1 MQILYLIQQLLLMEK
16 QKINEKVKDVAIAA
30 RNIAYAGTFSHR
42 DVTIDGDSGVNLD
55 EVAAVSRAIS
65 EFLDNSDAMGDEPYV
80 LEVGTRGVTKPLTKP
95 VHWKRNI
102 GRLVNVAGDAINAV
116 GRIVEF
122 DEPNVTLDVKGKPK
136 TININEISRAHIEI
150 EFKKMPKEDSDVEA
164 LSDDLSNDNDSDSE
178 SE

>member
-1 MQILYLIQQLLLMEK
+1 MATFSFDLDDIEITRSGG
-16 QKINEKVKDVAIAA
+16 QKIL
-30 RNIAYAGTFSHR
+30 

-65 EFLDNSDAMGDEPYV
+65 EFLDTSDAMGDEPYV

-95 VHWKRNI
+95 VHWARNV
-102 GRLVNVAGDAINAV
+102 GRLVNIAGDAINAV

-122 DEPNVTLDVKGKPK
+122 VDPNVTLEIKGKPRTLSIK
-136 TININEISRAHIEI
+136 EISRANIEI
-150 EFKKMPKEDSDVEA
+150 EFKKMPVDDAQSDMLA
-164 LSDDLSNDNDSDSE
+164 SDDE

>member
-1 MQILYLIQQLLLMEK
+1 MIPVSELTLLLEPVVSTFSFDLDDIEITRSGG
-16 QKINEKVKDVAIAA
+16 QKIL
-30 RNIAYAGTFSHR
+30 

-55 EVAAVSRAIS
+55 EVAAVSRALS

-95 VHWKRNI
+95 VHWARNV

-116 GRIVEF
+116 GRIVDF
-122 DEPNVTLDVKGKPK
+122 TDPNVTLDIKGKLK
-136 TININEISRAHIEI
+136 TLSIAEISRAHIEI
-150 EFKKMPKEDSDVEA
+150 EFKKMPKEDLETEELSDV
-164 LSDDLSNDNDSDSE
+164 DE

>member
-1 MQILYLIQQLLLMEK
+1 MIPVSELTLLLGPVVNTFPFDLDEIEITRSGG
-16 QKINEKVKDVAIAA
+16 QRILDVA
-30 RNIAYAGTFSHR
+30 
-42 DVTIDGDSGVNLD
+42 IDGDSGVNLD

-95 VHWKRNI
+95 VHWARNV

-122 DEPNVTLDVKGKPK
+122 IDPAVTLDIKGKLR
-136 TININEISRAHIEI
+136 TISIQEISRANIEI
-150 EFKKMPKEDSDVEA
+150 EFKKMPKEDAEVAD
-164 LSDDLSNDNDSDSE
+164 LSDDYDSE
-178 SE
+178 SD

>member
-1 MQILYLIQQLLLMEK
+1 MIPVSELTLLLEPVVSNFSFDLDEIEIIRSGG
-16 QKINEKVKDVAIAA
+16 QKIL
-30 RNIAYAGTFSHR
+30 
-42 DVTIDGDSGVNLD
+42 DVTIDGDAGVNLD

-95 VHWKRNI
+95 IHWARNV

-122 DEPNVTLDVKGKPK
+122 NDPNVTLDVKGKLR
-136 TININEISRAHIEI
+136 TLSINEVSRANIEI
-150 EFKKMPKEDSDVEA
+150 EFKKMPKEDSEVET
-164 LSDDLSNDNDSDSE
+164 LNDDLE
-178 SE
+178 SETD

>member
-1 MQILYLIQQLLLMEK
+1 MIPVSELTELLDPVVTAFSFDLDDVELSRSGGQRIL
-16 QKINEKVKDVAIAA
+16 
-30 RNIAYAGTFSHR
+30 

-65 EFLDNSDAMGDEPYV
+65 EFLDNSDAMGEEPYV

-122 DEPNVTLDVKGKPK
+122 DDPNVTLDIKGKSR
-136 TININEISRAHIEI
+136 TISINEISRAHIEV
-150 EFKKMPKEDSDVEA
+150 EFKKMPKEDSDVDT
-164 LSDDLSNDNDSDSE
+164 LSDDAPNDIDLE

>member
-1 MQILYLIQQLLLMEK
+1 MIPVSELTELLDPVVSAFAFDLDDVEITRSGGQRIL
-16 QKINEKVKDVAIAA
+16 
-30 RNIAYAGTFSHR
+30 

-55 EVAAVSRAIS
+55 EVAEVSRAIS

-95 VHWKRNI
+95 IHWTRNI

-122 DEPNVTLDVKGKPK
+122 DEPNVTLDIKGKSR
-136 TININEISRAHIEI
+136 IISINEISRAHIEV
-150 EFKKMPKEDSDVEA
+150 EFKKMPKEDSDVDP
-164 LSDDLSNDNDSDSE
+164 LSDESSNGIDLE

>member
-1 MQILYLIQQLLLMEK
+1 MIPVSELTLLLEPVVSNFSFDLDDIEITRSGG
-16 QKINEKVKDVAIAA
+16 QKIL
-30 RNIAYAGTFSHR
+30 

-65 EFLDNSDAMGDEPYV
+65 EFLDNSDAMGEEPYV

-95 VHWKRNI
+95 VHWARNV

-116 GRIVEF
+116 GRIVDF
-122 DEPNVTLDVKGKPK
+122 TDPNVTLDIKGKLR
-136 TININEISRAHIEI
+136 TLSFAEISRAHIEI
-150 EFKKMPKEDSDVEA
+150 EFKKMPKEDLDTEELSDV
-164 LSDDLSNDNDSDSE
+164 DE

>member
-1 MQILYLIQQLLLMEK
+1 MIPVSELTLLLEP
-16 QKINEKVKDVAIAA
+16 VV
-30 RNIAYAGTFSHR
+30 GTFSFDLDDIEITR
-42 DVTIDGDSGVNLD
+42 SGGQKILDVTIDGDTGVNLD

-95 VHWKRNI
+95 VHWARNI

-116 GRIVEF
+116 GRILEF
-122 DEPNVTLDVKGKPK
+122 DEPNVTLDIKGKPR
-136 TININEISRAHIEI
+136 TLNINEISRAHIEV
-150 EFKKMPKEDSDVEA
+150 EFKKMPK
-164 LSDDLSNDNDSDSE
+164 DDAEIGSSLGDDESE

>member
-1 MQILYLIQQLLLMEK
+1 MIPVSELTLLLEPVVS
-16 QKINEKVKDVAIAA
+16 N
-30 RNIAYAGTFSHR
+30 FSFDLDEIEIIR
-42 DVTIDGDSGVNLD
+42 SGGQRILDVTIDGDTGVNLD

-95 VHWKRNI
+95 VHWARNV

-122 DEPNVTLDVKGKPK
+122 NDPNVTLDVKGKLR
-136 TININEISRAHIEI
+136 TLSINEVSRANIEI
-150 EFKKMPKEDSDVEA
+150 EFKKMPKEDSEVET
-164 LSDDLSNDNDSDSE
+164 LIDDLDSE
-178 SE
+178 TD

>member
-1 MQILYLIQQLLLMEK
+1 MIPVSELTELLDPVVSAFAFDLDDIEITRSGGQRIL
-16 QKINEKVKDVAIAA
+16 
-30 RNIAYAGTFSHR
+30 

-55 EVAAVSRAIS
+55 EVAEVSRAIS

-95 VHWKRNI
+95 IHWKRNI

-122 DEPNVTLDVKGKPK
+122 DEPNVTLDIKGKSR
-136 TININEISRAHIEI
+136 IISINEISRAHIEV
-150 EFKKMPKEDSDVEA
+150 EFKKMPKEDSDVDP
-164 LSDDLSNDNDSDSE
+164 LSDESSNGIVLE

>member
-1 MQILYLIQQLLLMEK
+1 MIPVSELTLLLEPVVSTFSFDLDDIEITRSGG
-16 QKINEKVKDVAIAA
+16 QKIL
-30 RNIAYAGTFSHR
+30 

-80 LEVGTRGVTKPLTKP
+80 LEVGTRGVNKPLTKP
-95 VHWKRNI
+95 VHWARNV

-116 GRIVEF
+116 GRIVDF
-122 DEPNVTLDVKGKPK
+122 TDPNVTLDIKGKLK
-136 TININEISRAHIEI
+136 TLSIADISRAHIEI
-150 EFKKMPKEDSDVEA
+150 EFKKMPKEDLEA
-164 LSDDLSNDNDSDSE
+164 EELSDFDE

>member
-1 MQILYLIQQLLLMEK
+1 MIPVSELTLLLEPVVSTFSFDLDDIEITRSGG
-16 QKINEKVKDVAIAA
+16 QKIL
-30 RNIAYAGTFSHR
+30 

-95 VHWKRNI
+95 VHWARNI

-116 GRIVEF
+116 GRIVDF
-122 DEPNVTLDVKGKPK
+122 TDPNVTLDIKGKLK
-136 TININEISRAHIEI
+136 TLSIAEISRAHIEI
-150 EFKKMPKEDSDVEA
+150 EFKKMLKEDLEAEELSDV
-164 LSDDLSNDNDSDSE
+164 DE

>member
-1 MQILYLIQQLLLMEK
+1 MLPAPELRLLLEPVVSAFSFDLDDIEISRLGG
-16 QKINEKVKDVAIAA
+16 QKIL
-30 RNIAYAGTFSHR
+30 

-80 LEVGTRGVTKPLTKP
+80 LEVGTRGVTKPLTKS
-95 VHWKRNI
+95 VHWSRNI

-122 DEPNVTLDVKGKPK
+122 VDPNVTLNIKGKLK
-136 TININEISRAHIEI
+136 TISIAEISRANIEI
-150 EFKKMPKEDSDVEA
+150 EFKKMPKTDLDTDSLADG
-164 LSDDLSNDNDSDSE
+164 DDLEDLDSNNLE

>member
-1 MQILYLIQQLLLMEK
+1 MIPVSELTLLLEPVVSTFSFDLDDIEITRSGG
-16 QKINEKVKDVAIAA
+16 QKIL
-30 RNIAYAGTFSHR
+30 

-65 EFLDNSDAMGDEPYV
+65 EFLDDSDAMGDEPYV

-95 VHWKRNI
+95 VHWARNV

-116 GRIVEF
+116 GRIVDF
-122 DEPNVTLDVKGKPK
+122 TDPNVTLDIKGKLK
-136 TININEISRAHIEI
+136 TLSIAEISRAHIEI
-150 EFKKMPKEDSDVEA
+150 EFKKMPKEDLETEELSDV
-164 LSDDLSNDNDSDSE
+164 DE

>member
-1 MQILYLIQQLLLMEK
+1 MIPVSELTLLLEPVVSTFSFDLDDIEITRSGG
-16 QKINEKVKDVAIAA
+16 QKIL
-30 RNIAYAGTFSHR
+30 

-95 VHWKRNI
+95 VHWARNV

-116 GRIVEF
+116 GRIVDF
-122 DEPNVTLDVKGKPK
+122 TDPNVTLDIKGKLK
-136 TININEISRAHIEI
+136 TLSIAEISRAHIEI
-150 EFKKMPKEDSDVEA
+150 EFKKMPKEDLETEELSDV
-164 LSDDLSNDNDSDSE
+164 DE